1 MLRTKLTVSA
11 LAAAGATMIAGSLLG
26 AGAVATASAST
37 STSTY
42 QLTYGYDA
50 YTGLTKVARWAPCT
64 VLNGVRRT
72 HVIHYRVRTAGV
84 ASRVTLVKSAMSRV
98 ANATGLHFHYDGT
111 TSFIPQGKSTGS
123 GMILDAARQRK
134 ATHAQLV
141 IAWAYAGTGKGRS
154 NMLTSGEAGV
164 GSISWASSTTSQL
177 RIGDAAVVMRRG
189 VHLLSGFLS
198 GGSVGTL
205 LLHEL
210 GHAMGL
216 QHVSYQRE
224 VMYPVVSALSPG
236 GYTTGDK
243 KGLYRLGAAMGC
255 FHTPNLPA
263 VSP

>member
-1 MLRTKLTVSA
+1 MMRTKLTLGA

-26 AGAVATASAST
+26 TTAAATAST
-37 STSTY
+37 STPTY

-50 YTGLTKVARWAPCT
+50 YTGLQKVARWAPCT

-72 HVIHYRVRTAGV
+72 HVINYKVRTAGV
-84 ASRVTLVKSAMSRV
+84 PTRITLVKRAMARV
-98 ANATGLHFHYDGT
+98 ANATGLHFHYAGT
-111 TSFIPQGKSTGS
+111 TRYVPQGKSTGS
-123 GMILDAARQRK
+123 GMILDAARQRR
-134 ATHAQLV
+134 ATKAQLV
-141 IAWAYAGTGKGRS
+141 IAWAYAGTGTGHS
-154 NMLTSGEAGV
+154 NLLTGSEAGV

-189 VHLLSGFLS
+189 VHLLSGFVA
-198 GGSVGTL
+198 GGSTGTL

-224 VMYPVVSALSPG
+224 VMFPVVSAVSPG

-243 KGLYRLGAAMGC
+243 KGLYKLGSAMGC